1 MKRVFAA
8 IREKADPE
16 ASRAAIVGYYLK
28 LCADRDVSPAALAI
42 TSTVVRALESRSAEP
57 APEGPKAVAREA
69 SVGGAII
76 FIYGATGALIGAV
89 IGSAFGQIDAGF
101 GGSVDGAAGAG
112 ISISN
117 DKGV

>member
-76 FIYGATGALIGAV
+76 YGATGALIGAG
-89 IGSAFGQIDAGF
+89 IGSAFGQIGAGV
-101 GGSVDGAAGAG
+101 GGLVDGAAGAG